1 MNCWKRQ
8 KMKRTN
14 RRKCN
19 RGGEK
24 VRYFWRANGKV
35 PALQKCTELFL
46 KSVRMENGN
55 SENCNGRGSAVFCLD
70 IPDVGD
76 FSSCENKMHS
86 GIGGELKKSGTERR
100 LVANIYDSSQ
110 ICKIPAG
117 FIAGKFFQRTVNPVA
132 SAVTLTVRAR
142 EGRPERRRSASFA
155 RMPSRIRRSRGRAPS
170 FSSNPCETS
179 QSIALSSASR

>member
-1 MNCWKRQ
+1 
-8 KMKRTN
+8 MKRTN

-19 RGGEK
+19 REVKKYVISGGQSQGSSLAKKYGVFLEK
-24 VRYFWRANGKV
+24 ASVWKV
-35 PALQKCTELFL
+35 GIPK
-46 KSVRMENGN
+46 
-55 SENCNGRGSAVFCLD
+55 NCNGRFSAVFCLD

-117 FIAGKFFQRTVNPVA
+117 FIAGNFFQRTVNPVA

-155 RMPSRIRRSRGRAPS
+155 RMPSRIRCSRGRAPS